1 MSLASAFK
9 KTILP
14 LWRAE
19 KTEQRYVLKGLQGVW
34 TKYML
39 LNNAFS
45 NTSACPCVG
54 QYFFLVK
61 LYFPCGHKG
70 SKQLWAF
77 YS

>member
-1 MSLASAFK
+1 
-9 KTILP
+9 
-14 LWRAE
+14 
-19 KTEQRYVLKGLQGVW
+19 
-34 TKYML
+34 ML

-70 SKQLWAF
+70 SI
-77 YS
+77 STVGIG